1 MWVRVI
7 VTSVLLLSGVGEG
20 KWLVYFSR
28 TDICVWAGTTVTLPC
43 RYDYPSPYSST
54 QVMWFHI
61 SAEGR
66 RDVAYHTDG
75 NLLSPSYRDRIKYM
89 GGHKRCSLQITN
101 AKLSDAG
108 TYHFRFET
116 DNQQGR
122 WTSPDAITLSVTE
135 LQVHVHP
142 PRTDNMF
149 AAGETV
155 FLSCVARGC
164 AAPGRN
170 FALYRNGINLG
181 QSNKL
186 SAIYNFDSQHAGTYT
201 CRPIPP
207 QNVQSPGVTL
217 ALGYAPRYTTVQITP
232 REAVGEG
239 DSVTLTCSSDGA
251 PPAESFTWFKEGES
265 GSLPDSFKPEL
276 RLWSLDYRDH
286 GEYFCVARNPLGT
299 DRSRPLLLN
308 VTYAPKNTSVLARPS
323 TVIEAGSSLT
333 LTCIS
338 QANPAVE
345 NYTWH
350 RINAADAWETRSG
363 PSYTIAEVSPGA
375 SGQYYCKARNRIGA
389 HSSAVL
395 TVKVRGRLKV
405 IALASAVGVSVG
417 LISLTVVVMI
427 SKNMH
432 RVDTENLEE
441 EKRCSPLV
449 DLPVD
454 NTLFSES
461 TSETFL
467 LKSTKMS
474 DIPEEPEEIYESSHP
489 SIVPLK
495 EAAQSTEEQ
504 GKINYITVH
513 YSHMPSRDQAKVT
526 NIPLDGD
533 KKLKDGPNVVILAK
547 QPRVEMEESGV

>member
-1 MWVRVI
+1 VI
-7 VTSVLLLSGVGEG
+7 YIVLIFGEG

-116 DNQQGR
+116 DNQQV
-122 WTSPDAITLSVTE
+122 SI
-135 LQVHVHP
+135 
-142 PRTDNMF
+142 
-149 AAGETV
+149 
-155 FLSCVARGC
+155 FLCV
-164 AAPGRN
+164 
-170 FALYRNGINLG
+170 
-181 QSNKL
+181 S
-186 SAIYNFDSQHAGTYT
+186 D
-201 CRPIPP
+201 
-207 QNVQSPGVTL
+207 
-217 ALGYAPRYTTVQITP
+217 APRYTTVQITP

-395 TVKVRGRLKV
+395 TVKVRGQCITHSRAANQS
-405 IALASAVGVSVG
+405 IR
-417 LISLTVVVMI
+417 MI
-427 SKNMH
+427 SEGSCDTKSWSKN
-432 RVDTENLEE
+432 
-441 EKRCSPLV
+441 
-449 DLPVD
+449 
-454 NTLFSES
+454 
-461 TSETFL
+461 
-467 LKSTKMS
+467 
-474 DIPEEPEEIYESSHP
+474 
-489 SIVPLK
+489 
-495 EAAQSTEEQ
+495 AANSALYKT
-504 GKINYITVH
+504 T
-513 YSHMPSRDQAKVT
+513 
-526 NIPLDGD
+526 
-533 KKLKDGPNVVILAK
+533 
-547 QPRVEMEESGV
+547 